1 MKCVKLNNDLQM
13 PIIGLG
19 TWRSNL
25 GEVYQAVR
33 WAIKLGYKHF
43 DCASIYGNQKEIG
56 QAFHDAMAEGD
67 VKREELFITSK
78 LWNDSHASEDVR
90 PALEKTLKD
99 LQLDYLDLYLIHWS
113 VAQKKGT
120 EMPEKDDDWVSLDKI
135 PLSLTWGEME
145 KLYNDGLVKAIGVSN
160 FSSKKIADLIEK
172 AEIIPM
178 VNQVECHPLLQQD
191 ELIDFCNKNQIVVT
205 AYSPLGSQHVNS
217 ENGVLENSVIK
228 EMAERLKAT
237 PAQVVL
243 AWQMRRGVVVI
254 PKSVHE
260 QRIRENFA
268 AQAVELDDADMEK
281 IASLDKHKRF
291 IDGQIFV
298 NKEAGYNNIW
308 DE

>member
-1 MKCVKLNNDLQM
+1 MKYVKLNNDLQM

-19 TWRSNL
+19 TWRSNP
-25 GEVYQAVR
+25 GEVYQAIR

-56 QAFHDAMAEGD
+56 QALHDAINEGD

-78 LWNDSHASEDVR
+78 LWNDSHAVEDVR
-90 PALEKTLKD
+90 PALENTLKD
-99 LQLDYLDLYLIHWS
+99 LQLDYLDLYLIHWP
-113 VAQKKGT
+113 VAQRKGI

-135 PLSLTWGEME
+135 PLSLTWAEME

-160 FSSKKIADLIEK
+160 FSSQKLADLIKK

-178 VNQVECHPLLQQD
+178 VNQIECHPLLQQK

-205 AYSPLGSQHVNS
+205 AYSPLGSQHVNG
-217 ENGVLENSVIK
+217 ENGVLENSVVK
-228 EMAERLKAT
+228 GMAERLNAT
-237 PAQVVL
+237 SAQIVL
-243 AWQMRRGVVVI
+243 AWQMRRGIVVI

-268 AQAVELDDADMEK
+268 SLAVELDDADMGK
-281 IASLDKHKRF
+281 ISVLDEHKRF

-298 NKEAGYNNIW
+298 NQKAGYTNIW